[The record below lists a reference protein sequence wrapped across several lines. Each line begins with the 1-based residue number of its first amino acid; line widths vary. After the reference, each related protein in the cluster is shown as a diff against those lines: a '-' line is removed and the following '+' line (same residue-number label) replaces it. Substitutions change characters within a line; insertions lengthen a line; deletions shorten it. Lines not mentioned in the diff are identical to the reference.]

1 MIKSNRLPLT
11 VYPLLRTTL
20 ELPLRMENAMSH
32 TNLTLSLLA
41 DTFAICRLEPE
52 ADIPS
57 WALAGDFYSIT
68 RTVEELSLVCLQEVV
83 PEGNRV
89 EKGYRCLKVGGPL
102 DFSLTGILSS
112 LTIPLAQAGISVLSI
127 STFDTDYLLVKEA
140 QVDRAIQE
148 LVRAGHRIEY

>member
-1 MIKSNRLPLT
+1 
-11 VYPLLRTTL
+11 
-20 ELPLRMENAMSH
+20 METSMSH

-41 DTFAICRLEPE
+41 DTFTICRLEPDV
-52 ADIPS
+52 DIPS

-83 PEGNRV
+83 PEGTRA

-112 LTIPLAQAGISVLSI
+112 LTIPLAQAGISVLAI

-140 QVDRAIQE
+140 QVDRAVQT
-148 LVRAGHRIEY
+148 LSHAGHRFV

>member
-1 MIKSNRLPLT
+1 
-11 VYPLLRTTL
+11 
-20 ELPLRMENAMSH
+20 MSH

-57 WALAGDFYSIT
+57 WALARDFYSIT
-68 RTVEELSLVCLQEVV
+68 RTVEELSLVCLEEVV
-83 PEGNRV
+83 PEGIRA

-102 DFSLTGILSS
+102 DFSLTGILTS
-112 LTIPLAQAGISVLSI
+112 LTIPLAQAGISVLAI
-127 STFDTDYLLVKEA
+127 STFDTDYLLVKES

-148 LVRAGHRIEY
+148 LARAGHHVDEYTAQRRGDAAKRRDGN